1 MFRQIIPARD
11 CDHKDQ
17 ITEAVNIGIVM
28 GKQIH
33 GRIVFVSPTVKHVGL
48 ESAYGKEYKHLLKML
63 GKRVGL
69 PVVLE
74 SPKTYAFPK
83 NNDVVIGVFLGPEH
97 LDYIDGLV
105 GNESIILTEWIE
117 HELDVWRNRWGVD
130 INNLDIYPINPLPDV
145 ARVAFDLLASN
156 FNKTCPHPLDIERAK
171 TTIRTLHKYAN
182 NLDPESVKSYL
193 ISNCHFNPKDAS
205 KISKYLTTL
214 QNGGSFQ
221 GGIKTGL
228 KAIYNNWLK
237 QLQA

>member
-1 MFRQIIPARD
+1 
-11 CDHKDQ
+11 
-17 ITEAVNIGIVM
+17 
-28 GKQIH
+28 
-33 GRIVFVSPTVKHVGL
+33 
-48 ESAYGKEYKHLLKML
+48 
-63 GKRVGL
+63 
-69 PVVLE
+69 
-74 SPKTYAFPK
+74 
-83 NNDVVIGVFLGPEH
+83 
-97 LDYIDGLV
+97 
-105 GNESIILTEWIE
+105 
-117 HELDVWRNRWGVD
+117 
-130 INNLDIYPINPLPDV
+130 LPDV

-214 QNGGSFQ
+214 QNGGSFH